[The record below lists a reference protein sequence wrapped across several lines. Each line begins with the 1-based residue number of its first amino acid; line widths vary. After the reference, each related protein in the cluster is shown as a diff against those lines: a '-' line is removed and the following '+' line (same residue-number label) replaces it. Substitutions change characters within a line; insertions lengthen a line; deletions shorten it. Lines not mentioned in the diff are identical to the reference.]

1 MRVLVVEDDPLLC
14 DVLRDF
20 LRELGHEPVVTHC
33 AEDAITC
40 MGLELPDAVLLDIYL
55 PGISG
60 LDFLQLQTTRES
72 RIPIVAISGMAAESQ
87 ARECVQLGAVDF
99 LPKPVELE
107 RLREVLTC
115 LEPHAGRPSPSAHRN
130 ERRRAPRAAVAVPVR
145 VVENGGTEWEAT
157 SVDLSTVGVKLR
169 SSRAVNPGR
178 AAKLSFALPDGDGA
192 LEVSAMLVR
201 SDGRGYAF
209 DFVSPTDD
217 QLGRLRE
224 FVQRG
229 GAGPARA
236 VEAHFRVLRAI
247 SRALSLSL
255 DVDQMLRIALDA
267 LTRVTGHEISS
278 LHLLSDDRRTLRLL
292 ADRGLSAELRMANR
306 VLAVGQGVI
315 GRVVVTGETVHVTN
329 VAACA
334 ELPPAERAVVEREGI
349 RGFVCV
355 PLQSRGRILGVLSLA
370 RRTSEPFSDVEIAL
384 LEAAANQISLA
395 LDNARLY
402 SETRSQLDELKQT
415 ETRRAEGERL
425 STIGKL
431 MAGLVHEINNPLTV
445 ILGQA
450 ELVMT
455 ELADSTRGR
464 ERVRIILQETSRAAR
479 LLQRVLQLGRPQPS
493 ERRPCALEDQVQWVL
508 EAKRHELDRDGIRV
522 VTEFSPIPSVYADQ
536 DQLRQVLFN
545 LVQNAHQAMAKH
557 PGPRVLT
564 LRTTE
569 ADGRVRVEVRDTGP
583 GIPPELLPRVF
594 DAFFTTK
601 PAGEGTGLGLWM
613 SYSIVE
619 QHQGRLG
626 CESCPDGGAIFVVEL
641 PYRKGPS

>member
-20 LRELGHEPVVTHC
+20 LYELGHEPVVTHC
-33 AEDAITC
+33 AEDALAR

-115 LEPHAGRPSPSAHRN
+115 LEPPAGRPSPSAHRN
-130 ERRRAPRAAVAVPVR
+130 ERRRAPR
-145 VVENGGTEWEAT
+145 
-157 SVDLSTVGVKLR
+157 
-169 SSRAVNPGR
+169 
-178 AAKLSFALPDGDGA
+178 
-192 LEVSAMLVR
+192 
-201 SDGRGYAF
+201 
-209 DFVSPTDD
+209 
-217 QLGRLRE
+217 
-224 FVQRG
+224 
-229 GAGPARA
+229 PARA

-306 VLAVGQGVI
+306 VLTVGQGVI

-522 VTEFSPIPSVYADQ
+522 VTEFSPIPSVYVDQ
-536 DQLRQVLFN
+536 DQIRQVLFN

-626 CESCPDGGAIFVVEL
+626 CESRPDGGATFVVEL

>member
-33 AEDAITC
+33 AEDAITS

-72 RIPIVAISGMAAESQ
+72 RIPIVEISGMAAESQ

-99 LPKPVELE
+99 LPKPVE
-107 RLREVLTC
+107 
-115 LEPHAGRPSPSAHRN
+115 
-130 ERRRAPRAAVAVPVR
+130 
-145 VVENGGTEWEAT
+145 
-157 SVDLSTVGVKLR
+157 
-169 SSRAVNPGR
+169 
-178 AAKLSFALPDGDGA
+178 
-192 LEVSAMLVR
+192 
-201 SDGRGYAF
+201 
-209 DFVSPTDD
+209 
-217 QLGRLRE
+217 LGRLRE

-315 GRVVVTGETVHVTN
+315 GRAVVTGQTVHLTN
-329 VAACA
+329 VAASA

-355 PLQSRGRILGVLSLA
+355 PLQSRGRIPGVLSLA

-415 ETRRAEGERL
+415 ETQRAEGERL

-508 EAKRHELDRDGIRV
+508 EAKRHELDRAGIRV

-569 ADGRVRVEVRDTGP
+569 VDGRVRVEVRDTGP

-626 CESCPDGGAIFVVEL
+626 CESRPDGGATFVVEL

>member
-33 AEDAITC
+33 AEDALTS

-115 LEPHAGRPSPSAHRN
+115 LEPHAGRRSPAAHRH
-130 ERRRAPRAAVAVPVR
+130 ERRRAPRAAVAVPIR
-145 VVENGGTEWEAT
+145 VVEDGGAEWEAT
-157 SVDLSTVGVKLR
+157 SEDLSAVGVRLR
-169 SSRAVNPGR
+169 SSETVSPGG
-178 AAKLSFALPDGDGA
+178 AARLSFALPDGDGT

-209 DFVSPTDD
+209 DFVSPTEG

-224 FVQRG
+224 FVQRRDA
-229 GAGPARA
+229 GAARA
-236 VEAHFRVLRAI
+236 VEPHFRVLRAI

-267 LTRVTGHEISS
+267 LTRVTGHEVSS

-292 ADRGLSAELRMANR
+292 ADRGLGPELREANR
-306 VLAVGQGVI
+306 VLKVGQGVI
-315 GRVVVTGETVHVTN
+315 GRVAVTGETVHLTN
-329 VAACA
+329 AASCTD
-334 ELPPAERAVVEREGI
+334 LPPAERAVVER
-349 RGFVCV
+349 
-355 PLQSRGRILGVLSLA
+355 
-370 RRTSEPFSDVEIAL
+370 
-384 LEAAANQISLA
+384 
-395 LDNARLY
+395 
-402 SETRSQLDELKQT
+402 
-415 ETRRAEGERL
+415 L
-425 STIGKL
+425 STVGKL
-431 MAGLVHEINNPLTV
+431 AAGLVHEINNPLTV

-479 LLQRVLQLGRPQPS
+479 LLQKVLQLAQSQPS
-493 ERRPCALEDQVQWVL
+493 ERRPCALLNQVQWVL
-508 EAKRHELDRDGIRV
+508 GAKRHELDRDGIRV
-522 VTEFSPIPSVYADQ
+522 VTEFAPIPSVYADQ
-536 DQLRQVLFN
+536 DQIRQVLLN
-545 LVQNAHQAMAKH
+545 LVQNAQQAMAKH

-564 LRTTE
+564 LSTAE
-569 ADGRVRVEVRDTGP
+569 ADGRVRVEVHDTGP
-583 GIPPELLPRVF
+583 GIPPETLPRIF

-601 PAGEGTGLGLWM
+601 PAGEGTGLGLWV
-613 SYSIVE
+613 SYGIIE
-619 QHQGRLG
+619 QHQGRLS
-626 CESCPDGGAIFVVEL
+626 CESRPDGGATFIVEL
-641 PYRKGPS
+641 PFRKMPS

>member
-33 AEDAITC
+33 AEDAITS

-115 LEPHAGRPSPSAHRN
+115 LEPHAGRPSPSARRN

-201 SDGRGYAF
+201 SDGRGL
-209 DFVSPTDD
+209 P
-217 QLGRLRE
+217 
-224 FVQRG
+224 
-229 GAGPARA
+229 AG
-236 VEAHFRVLRAI
+236 V
-247 SRALSLSL
+247 
-255 DVDQMLRIALDA
+255 
-267 LTRVTGHEISS
+267 
-278 LHLLSDDRRTLRLL
+278 
-292 ADRGLSAELRMANR
+292 RMANR

-329 VAACA
+329 VAASA

-415 ETRRAEGERL
+415 ETQRAEGERL

-445 ILGQA
+445 ILGHQ
-450 ELVMT
+450 
-455 ELADSTRGR
+455 LADCR
-464 ERVRIILQETSRAAR
+464 E
-479 LLQRVLQLGRPQPS
+479 P
-493 ERRPCALEDQVQWVL
+493 
-508 EAKRHELDRDGIRV
+508 
-522 VTEFSPIPSVYADQ
+522 
-536 DQLRQVLFN
+536 
-545 LVQNAHQAMAKH
+545 
-557 PGPRVLT
+557 
-564 LRTTE
+564 
-569 ADGRVRVEVRDTGP
+569 
-583 GIPPELLPRVF
+583 
-594 DAFFTTK
+594 
-601 PAGEGTGLGLWM
+601 
-613 SYSIVE
+613 
-619 QHQGRLG
+619 
-626 CESCPDGGAIFVVEL
+626 
-641 PYRKGPS
+641 

>member
-115 LEPHAGRPSPSAHRN
+115 LEPHAGRPCPSAHRN

-334 ELPPAERAVVEREGI
+334 ELPPANRAVVEREGI
-349 RGFVCV
+349 RRGAASACGSSSRRRDG
-355 PLQSRGRILGVLSLA
+355 PRGSSRGSCSSGGRSPPSAA
-370 RRTSEPFSDVEIAL
+370 RAPSRTRCSGCSKRNVTSSTGTGSGSSPS
-384 LEAAANQISLA
+384 S
-395 LDNARLY
+395 RR
-402 SETRSQLDELKQT
+402 SRPCTPTRTRSDRCSST
-415 ETRRAEGERL
+415 SSRTRTRRWR
-425 STIGKL
+425 SI
-431 MAGLVHEINNPLTV
+431 P
-445 ILGQA
+445 
-450 ELVMT
+450 
-455 ELADSTRGR
+455 GR
-464 ERVRIILQETSRAAR
+464 A
-479 LLQRVLQLGRPQPS
+479 
-493 ERRPCALEDQVQWVL
+493 C
-508 EAKRHELDRDGIRV
+508 
-522 VTEFSPIPSVYADQ
+522 
-536 DQLRQVLFN
+536 
-545 LVQNAHQAMAKH
+545 
-557 PGPRVLT
+557 
-564 LRTTE
+564 
-569 ADGRVRVEVRDTGP
+569 
-583 GIPPELLPRVF
+583 
-594 DAFFTTK
+594 
-601 PAGEGTGLGLWM
+601 
-613 SYSIVE
+613 
-619 QHQGRLG
+619 
-626 CESCPDGGAIFVVEL
+626 
-641 PYRKGPS
+641 

>member
-20 LRELGHEPVVTHC
+20 LRELGHEPVVTHS
-33 AEDAITC
+33 AEDALTR

-72 RIPIVAISGMAAESQ
+72 RIPVVAISGMAAESQ
-87 ARECVQLGAVDF
+87 AHECVQLGAVDF

-115 LEPHAGRPSPSAHRN
+115 LEPHAGRRSPTAHRH
-130 ERRRAPRAAVAVPVR
+130 ERRRAPRAVVAVPVR
-145 VVENGGTEWEAT
+145 VVEDGGTEWEAT
-157 SVDLSTVGVKLR
+157 SVDLSAVGVKLC
-169 SSRAVNPGR
+169 SSRAVSPAR
-178 AAKLSFALPDGDGA
+178 AAKLSFALPDGDGT

-209 DFVSPTDD
+209 DFVSPTDSER
-217 QLGRLRE
+217 GRLRE
-224 FVQRG
+224 FVQRRG
-229 GAGPARA
+229 GGGARA
-236 VEAHFRVLRAI
+236 VESHFRVLRAI

-278 LHLLSDDRRTLRLL
+278 LHFLSDDRKTLRLL
-292 ADRGLSAELRMANR
+292 ADRGLGAELREANR
-306 VLAVGQGVI
+306 VVAVGQGVI
-315 GRVVVTGETVHVTN
+315 GRVAVTGETVHVTH

-349 RGFVCV
+349 RSFVCV
-355 PLQSRGRILGVLSLA
+355 PLQSRGRILGALSLA
-370 RRTSEPFSDVEIAL
+370 RRTPEPFTDAEIAL

-402 SETRSQLDELKQT
+402 SETRSQLDELKQA
-415 ETRRAEGERL
+415 ETQRAEGERL
-425 STIGKL
+425 STVGKL
-431 MAGLVHEINNPLTV
+431 AAGLVHEITNPLTV
-445 ILGQA
+445 VLGQA
-450 ELVMT
+450 ELVMG

-464 ERVRIILQETSRAAR
+464 ERVRIIIQETSRAAR
-479 LLQRVLQLGRPQPS
+479 LLQKVLQLAQPQPS
-493 ERRPCALEDQVQWVL
+493 ERRPCALEDQVQWVVEL
-508 EAKRHELDRDGIRV
+508 KRHELDRDGIRI
-522 VTEFSPIPSVYADQ
+522 VTELAPVSSVYADQ
-536 DQLRQVLFN
+536 DQIRQVLLN
-545 LVQNAHQAMAKH
+545 LVQNAHQALAKH

-564 LRTTE
+564 LSTAE
-569 ADGRVRVEVRDTGP
+569 ANGRVRVEVRDTGP
-583 GIPPELLPRVF
+583 GIPPELLPRIF

-601 PAGEGTGLGLWM
+601 PPGEGTGLGLWV

-619 QHQGRLG
+619 QHQGRLS
-626 CESCPDGGAIFVVEL
+626 CESRPDGGATFIVEL
-641 PYRKGPS
+641 PYRKKPR

>member
-33 AEDAITC
+33 AEDAITS

-209 DFVSPTDD
+209 DFVSPTDG

-224 FVQRG
+224 FVQRR

-236 VEAHFRVLRAI
+236 VEPHFRVLRAI

-267 LTRVTGHEISS
+267 LTRVTGHEVSS

-292 ADRGLSAELRMANR
+292 ADRGLGPELRETTR
-306 VLAVGQGVI
+306 VVAVGQGVI
-315 GRVVVTGETVHVTN
+315 GRVAVTGETVHVTN
-329 VAACA
+329 VASCTD
-334 ELPPAERAVVEREGI
+334 LPPAERTVVEREGI
-349 RGFVCV
+349 RGLVCV
-355 PLQSRGRILGVLSLA
+355 PLQSRGRILGALSLA
-370 RRTSEPFSDVEIAL
+370 RRTPEPFTDAEIAL

-402 SETRSQLDELKQT
+402 SETRSQLDELKQA
-415 ETRRAEGERL
+415 ETQRAEGERL
-425 STIGKL
+425 STVGKL
-431 MAGLVHEINNPLTV
+431 AAGLVHEINNPLTV

-479 LLQRVLQLGRPQPS
+479 YYRGSCSSGGRSPPS
-493 ERRPCALEDQVQWVL
+493 GARAPSRTRCSGCSRRN
-508 EAKRHELDRDGIRV
+508 
-522 VTEFSPIPSVYADQ
+522 VTSS
-536 DQLRQVLFN
+536 
-545 LVQNAHQAMAKH
+545 
-557 PGPRVLT
+557 
-564 LRTTE
+564 
-569 ADGRVRVEVRDTGP
+569 TGP
-583 GIPPELLPRVF
+583 GSGSSPSSRRSRPCTPTRDRKSTRLNSSHSQISYAVFCLKKKKISDPRHDGRAARIAAWRPKRIARRGRFARTELSPRAVDSWVVWLETALPPVPLV
-594 DAFFTTK
+594 
-601 PAGEGTGLGLWM
+601 PAL
-613 SYSIVE
+613 V
-619 QHQGRLG
+619 
-626 CESCPDGGAIFVVEL
+626 
-641 PYRKGPS
+641 

>member
-20 LRELGHEPVVTHC
+20 LYELGHEPVVTHC
-33 AEDAITC
+33 AEDALAR

-115 LEPHAGRPSPSAHRN
+115 LEPHAGRRSPAAHRH
-130 ERRRAPRAAVAVPVR
+130 ERRRAPRAAVAVPIR
-145 VVENGGTEWEAT
+145 VVEDGGAEWEAT
-157 SVDLSTVGVKLR
+157 SEDLSAVGVRLR
-169 SSRAVNPGR
+169 SSQAVSPGG
-178 AAKLSFALPDGDGA
+178 AARLSFALPDGDGT

-209 DFVSPTDD
+209 DFVSPTEG

-224 FVQRG
+224 FVQRRDA
-229 GAGPARA
+229 GAARA
-236 VEAHFRVLRAI
+236 VEPHFRVLRAI

-267 LTRVTGHEISS
+267 LTRVTGHEVSS

-292 ADRGLSAELRMANR
+292 ADRGLGPELREANR
-306 VLAVGQGVI
+306 VLKVGQGVI
-315 GRVVVTGETVHVTN
+315 GRVAVTGETVHLTN
-329 VAACA
+329 AASCTD
-334 ELPPAERAVVEREGI
+334 LPPAERAVVEREGI
-349 RGFVCV
+349 RGLVCV
-355 PLQSRGRILGVLSLA
+355 PLQSRGRILGALSLA
-370 RRTSEPFSDVEIAL
+370 RRTPEPFTDAEIAL

-402 SETRSQLDELKQT
+402 SETRTQLDEIKQA
-415 ETRRAEGERL
+415 ETQRAEGERL
-425 STIGKL
+425 STVGKL
-431 MAGLVHEINNPLTV
+431 AAGLVHVINNPLTV

-479 LLQRVLQLGRPQPS
+479 LLQKVLQLAQPQPS
-493 ERRPCALEDQVQWVL
+493 ERRPCALLDQVQWVL
-508 EAKRHELDRDGIRV
+508 GAKRHELDRDGIRV
-522 VTEFSPIPSVYADQ
+522 VTEFAPIPSVYADQ
-536 DQLRQVLFN
+536 DQIRQVLLN
-545 LVQNAHQAMAKH
+545 LVQNAQQAMAKH

-564 LRTTE
+564 LSTAE
-569 ADGRVRVEVRDTGP
+569 ADGRVRVEVHDTGP
-583 GIPPELLPRVF
+583 GIPPETLPRIF

-601 PAGEGTGLGLWM
+601 PAGEGTGLGLWV
-613 SYSIVE
+613 SYGIIE
-619 QHQGRLG
+619 QHQGRLS
-626 CESCPDGGAIFVVEL
+626 CESRPDGGATFIVEL
-641 PYRKGPS
+641 PFRKMPS

>member
-33 AEDAITC
+33 AEDALTS
-40 MGLELPDAVLLDIYL
+40 MGLELPDAVLVDIYL

-306 VLAVGQGVI
+306 SEEH
-315 GRVVVTGETVHVTN
+315 TSE
-329 VAACA
+329 
-334 ELPPAERAVVEREGI
+334 
-349 RGFVCV
+349 
-355 PLQSRGRILGVLSLA
+355 LQSRLHLVCRL
-370 RRTSEPFSDVEIAL
+370 L
-384 LEAAANQISLA
+384 LEKKKKKK
-395 LDNARLY
+395 
-402 SETRSQLDELKQT
+402 KQPT
-415 ETRRAEGERL
+415 YNT
-425 STIGKL
+425 
-431 MAGLVHEINNPLTV
+431 
-445 ILGQA
+445 Q
-450 ELVMT
+450 
-455 ELADSTRGR
+455 
-464 ERVRIILQETSRAAR
+464 
-479 LLQRVLQLGRPQPS
+479 
-493 ERRPCALEDQVQWVL
+493 
-508 EAKRHELDRDGIRV
+508 
-522 VTEFSPIPSVYADQ
+522 
-536 DQLRQVLFN
+536 
-545 LVQNAHQAMAKH
+545 
-557 PGPRVLT
+557 
-564 LRTTE
+564 
-569 ADGRVRVEVRDTGP
+569 
-583 GIPPELLPRVF
+583 
-594 DAFFTTK
+594 
-601 PAGEGTGLGLWM
+601 
-613 SYSIVE
+613 
-619 QHQGRLG
+619 
-626 CESCPDGGAIFVVEL
+626 
-641 PYRKGPS
+641 